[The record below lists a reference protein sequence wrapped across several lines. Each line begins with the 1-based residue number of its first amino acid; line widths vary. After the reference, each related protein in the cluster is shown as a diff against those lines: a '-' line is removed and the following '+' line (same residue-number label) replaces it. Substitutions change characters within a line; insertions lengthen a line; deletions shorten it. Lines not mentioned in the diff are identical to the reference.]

1 MPQLYGASPEAAD
14 AFASVP
20 DGPGVNDP
28 VFREVLN
35 RLELA
40 MQMLRGGLGGPG
52 YFTLEPGGTGAAY
65 TVKVGPFRIAPIVG
79 TAGAKLIESN
89 TEVTLAALPSLAAQ
103 PDVWRYL
110 VAYNNAG
117 TLGWALS
124 STAPQ
129 AHGWDSNRQL
139 CFVGAIRTI
148 DVGAGVGAPLSVVRS
163 GRRTLYQRWYDDAGF
178 AISLGGAGTT
188 TQSLATRAPPSA
200 RSVRLAVTGV
210 TGPGTAELTEA
221 SHTTGGW
228 PVGDGSMVDLPLSAA
243 QEIGFRA
250 IGAAAGCT
258 VRVIGWE
265 D

>member
-1 MPQLYGASPEAAD
+1 MPQQYGASPEAAD
-14 AFASVP
+14 ALTSVP

-28 VFREVLN
+28 AHREALN
-35 RLELA
+35 RVELA
-40 MQMLRGGLGGPG
+40 LQMLRGGPG
-52 YFTLEPGGTGAAY
+52 APEYFALDPGGTGAAY
-65 TVKVGPFRIAPIVG
+65 TVRVGPFRIAPIVG
-79 TAGAKLIESN
+79 TAGAKLIESA
-89 TEVTLAALPSLAAQ
+89 TEVTPSLPSLAGL
-103 PDVWRYL
+103 PDVWRYV

-117 TLGWALS
+117 ALAWALS

-129 AHGWDSNRQL
+129 AHGWNAARQV
-139 CFVGAIRTI
+139 CYVGAIRTI

-163 GRRTLYQRWYDDAGF
+163 GRRTMYQRWYDDAGF
-178 AISLGGAGTT
+178 AISLGVAGTT
-188 TQSLATRAPPSA
+188 TQSLATRVPPSA

-210 TGPGTAELTEA
+210 TGPGSAELTEA

-228 PVGDGSMVDLPLSAA
+228 PVGDGYVVDLPLNAS

-250 IGAAAGCT
+250 VGGAAGCT

>member
-1 MPQLYGASPEAAD
+1 MPQSYGASPEAAD
-14 AFASVP
+14 ANASVP

-28 VFREVLN
+28 AFREALN
-35 RLELA
+35 RIELA
-40 MQMLRGGLGGPG
+40 MQMLRGGAGAPE
-52 YFTLEPGGTGAAY
+52 YFSLEPGGTGAAY

-89 TEVTLAALPSLAAQ
+89 TEVTLAALPSLAAL

-117 TLGWALS
+117 ALGWALTA
-124 STAPQ
+124 TAPQ
-129 AHGWDSNRQL
+129 AHGWDAARQL
-139 CFVGAIRTI
+139 CYVGAIRTI

-178 AISLGGAGTT
+178 AIALGGAGDT
-188 TQSLATRAPPSA
+188 TQSLATRAPPTA
-200 RSVRLAVTGV
+200 RSVRLAVSGV
-210 TGPGTAELTEA
+210 TGPGSAELTEA
-221 SHTTGGW
+221 SHTTNGW
-228 PVGDGSMVDLPLSAA
+228 PVGDGYVVDLPLNAS

-250 IGAAAGCT
+250 VGGAAGCT

-265 D
+265 Y

>member
-1 MPQLYGASPEAAD
+1 MPQSYGASPEVAD

-28 VFREVLN
+28 VFREALN

-89 TEVTLAALPSLAAQ
+89 TEVTLAALPSLVAL

-117 TLGWALS
+117 TLGWALTA
-124 STAPQ
+124 TAPQ
-129 AHGWDSNRQL
+129 AHGWDAARQL

-148 DVGAGVGAPLSVVRS
+148 DAGAGVGAPLSVVRS

-178 AISLGGAGTT
+178 AISLGGAGNT
-188 TQSLATRAPPSA
+188 TQSLATRVPPSA
-200 RSVRLAVTGV
+200 RMVRLGVSGV
-210 TGPGTAELTEA
+210 TGSAELTEA

-228 PVGDGSMVDLPLSAA
+228 PVGDGSMVDLPLNSA

-258 VRVIGWE
+258 VRVVSWE